1 MPSMTSRRTFAASHP
16 GNIRRIALCWMVGSA
31 ALTLGCVSQQT
42 YNSARQEVKEQS
54 TALAQTQAEIQALEQ
69 QRDDAHTANKRDE
82 QALDDLRNEIAKI
95 QASYDLIQKANQ
107 VKLAALRH
115 NIAALRARHQA
126 MLKEISETK
135 RYEQRLQA
143 ITEQQ
148 AQQAEQQAAGPD
160 AHVIQTE
167 SAPQEQRL
175 VAVITPQSNRA
186 DNQATILGT
195 TPPQAADKQTAG
207 VIPPAAAP
215 QATPAIVAT
224 SATPGTPAK
233 IAPAAPVALPSQTP
247 AAPSAPQDDSWFSS
261 LTGWLTSLFDWL
273 WS

>member
-1 MPSMTSRRTFAASHP
+1 MPSMTSRRTFSASHP

-54 TALAQTQAEIQALEQ
+54 TALAQTQAEIQVLEQ
-69 QRDDAHTANKRDE
+69 QRDDAHAANKRDE
-82 QALDDLRNEIAKI
+82 QALADFRNEIAKI
-95 QASYDLIQKANQ
+95 QASYDQIQKANQ
-107 VKLAALRH
+107 AKLAALRH
-115 NIAALRARHQA
+115 NIAALHARHQA

-148 AQQAEQQAAGPD
+148 AQQAAGPD

-186 DNQATILGT
+186 DNQATTLGT

-224 SATPGTPAK
+224 SAAPGTPAK
-233 IAPAAPVALPSQTP
+233 IAPAAPVAPPSQTP
-247 AAPSAPQDDSWFSS
+247 APPSAPQDDSWFSS

-273 WS
+273 WT

>member
-1 MPSMTSRRTFAASHP
+1 
-16 GNIRRIALCWMVGSA
+16 MVGSA

-69 QRDDAHTANKRDE
+69 QRDDAHAANKRDE
-82 QALDDLRNEIAKI
+82 QALAGLRSEIAKI
-95 QASYDLIQKANQ
+95 QASYDQIQKANQ
-107 VKLAALRH
+107 AKLAALRH

-135 RYEQRLQA
+135 RYERRLQA

-148 AQQAEQQAAGPD
+148 AQQTEQLPAGPD
-160 AHVIQTE
+160 AHVIQAE

-186 DNQATILGT
+186 DNQATTLGT
-195 TPPQAADKQTAG
+195 TPPQAADT
-207 VIPPAAAP
+207 PAVAP

-224 SATPGTPAK
+224 SAAHGTPAK
-233 IAPAAPVALPSQTP
+233 IAPAAPVAPPSQTP
-247 AAPSAPQDDSWFSS
+247 TVPSAPQDDSWFSS

-273 WS
+273 WT